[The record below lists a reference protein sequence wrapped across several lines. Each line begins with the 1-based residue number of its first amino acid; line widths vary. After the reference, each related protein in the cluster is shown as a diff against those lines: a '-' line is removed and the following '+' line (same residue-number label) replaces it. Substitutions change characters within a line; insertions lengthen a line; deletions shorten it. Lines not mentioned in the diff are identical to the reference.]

1 MIAPLLLLTAA
12 LSAAQTPPAV
22 SSEAAPAEAASARTV
37 TELKQDLLSATNDAE
52 RGAAVDQLSRTA
64 PVSAQDV
71 SALFDLFSRYPNPQL
86 RAKVMASL
94 ALIAPDSP
102 ELEPLFVTYLQ
113 QPDPA
118 EQMFGI
124 NGAFRLHS
132 RLALPL
138 VRKIAERKITPDTS
152 PMAVLHDRL
161 IWSTQ
166 YEALSALSQ
175 WEPEKTYPLLL
186 RQSETNPDLGYLLGL
201 FYWRQ
206 TLPELP
212 KWIRSSHPVDQQKAL
227 EAASAKIE
235 PEDARATRAQM
246 LVMLNDPTLDKELR
260 RRLALKVGLSST
272 DAEVDALIRAHDA
285 APDEITREV
294 WATAVFVS
302 RSPHAVPL
310 LVRYAKTSPKPSF
323 RNGARAEL
331 VELVGESKADELL
344 GEKKDAPKVAA
355 PAAAP

>member
-1 MIAPLLLLTAA
+1 MIAPLLLL
-12 LSAAQTPPAV
+12 SAVLAVAQTPPDA
-22 SSEAAPAEAASARTV
+22 SMSTAPARTV
-37 TELKQDLLSATNDAE
+37 TELKKDILGATGDAE

-94 ALIAPDSP
+94 ALIAQDSP

-113 QPDPA
+113 QPEPA
-118 EQMFGI
+118 AQMFGI

-175 WEPEKTYPLLL
+175 WEPEKTLPLLR
-186 RQSETNPDLGYLLGL
+186 RQSQANPDLGYLLGL

-206 TLPELP
+206 TLPDLP
-212 KWIRSSHPVDQQKAL
+212 KWIRSENPIDQQKAL

-235 PEDARATRAQM
+235 PEDARATRERM
-246 LVMLNDPTLDKELR
+246 LAMLGDATLDKELR

-272 DAEVDALIRAHDA
+272 DDEVDALIRAHDA
-285 APDEITREV
+285 APDETTREV

-310 LVRYAKTSPKPSF
+310 LVRYAKTAAKPSF

-331 VELVGESKADELL
+331 VELVGQAKADELL
-344 GEKKDAPKVAA
+344 GEKTPAA
-355 PAAAP
+355 PAAAR